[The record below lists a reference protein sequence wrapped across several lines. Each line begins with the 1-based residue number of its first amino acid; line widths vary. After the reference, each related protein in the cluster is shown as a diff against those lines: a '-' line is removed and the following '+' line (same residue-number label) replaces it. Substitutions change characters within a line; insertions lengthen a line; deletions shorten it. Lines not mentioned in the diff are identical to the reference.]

1 MDGRTNPNEPRMA
14 RLGWLRKEYTRSKQI
29 RLEILISRTME
40 QKIIFCESVQSKRLW
55 MSFAASS
62 IRKTAIP
69 LQWDIA
75 VKCLFE

>member
-1 MDGRTNPNEPRMA
+1 MA

-40 QKIIFCESVQSKRLW
+40 QKIIFCESVQYKRLW

-62 IRKTAIP
+62 KKTATP